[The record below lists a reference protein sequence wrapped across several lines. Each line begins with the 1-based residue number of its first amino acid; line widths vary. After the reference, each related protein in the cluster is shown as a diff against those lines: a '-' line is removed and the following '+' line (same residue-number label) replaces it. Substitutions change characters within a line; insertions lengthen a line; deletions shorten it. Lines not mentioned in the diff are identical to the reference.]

1 MTNTIH
7 KGLLAFVA
15 IAALSSFAFSHDG
28 DPHKE
33 AKASMFTG
41 TETTAAKTVLAFHK
55 ALETGDVETARSLLA
70 DNVLIFEGQG
80 VERSAKEY
88 ASHHML
94 SDMKYSQAMKIDL
107 IEHHVLQYDGIAT
120 SFSRSQM
127 TGMYKGKSIDRTSN
141 ETITL
146 INRDSQWKISHIHWS
161 N

>member
-1 MTNTIH
+1 MKNTIH

-15 IAALSSFAFSHDG
+15 IVALSPFAFSHDG
-28 DPHKE
+28 DTHNE

-55 ALETGDVETARSLLA
+55 ALETGDVETARNLLV

-94 SDMKYSQAMKIDL
+94 SDIKYLQAMQIDL
-107 IEHHVLQYDGIAT
+107 IEHHVHEYDGIAT
-120 SFSRSQM
+120 SFSRSQL
-127 TGMYKGKSIDRTSN
+127 TGTYKGKSIDRASN

-146 INRDSQWKISHIHWS
+146 IKRDSQWKISHIHWS